1 MQEVVKKPKV
11 LAFALKV
18 NGFKPG
24 SKSAYSYDDCR
35 YKVLAT
41 SMSDEQADVAM
52 GMQKRV
58 PLTAEEVCENCKLDF
73 DYVKE
78 TLDYFAWCGICM
90 RNYYVVDANGNVTND
105 IDYSHKG
112 VPKYYYETW
121 VPGIFETMTNSHE
134 NVKLHPEIGD
144 CFEEFGRV
152 VGKTSVGK
160 FPVGIGLMRVIP
172 IESALDG
179 NTKTVSSEKISHY
192 LDHTDKFSVSD
203 CSCRTSRE
211 IMGEGCGHLKEDMCV
226 QIGNAADYYINS
238 GKGREVTK
246 EEVLEIFKK
255 AEANGLMHQIPNMD
269 GDGHTHAI
277 CNCCGCSCFALRTS
291 TMLKNVDMSRSNYTA
306 KVDESK
312 CVACGECVE
321 YCPTNAVKLGQKLC
335 EIPSEKY
342 QEKRTART
350 HDIGEADYNYEYRT
364 NRSYTVEDGTSPC
377 KTACPAHLPVQAY
390 IKLASQKRYTEALE
404 LIKFNNPFPAVCG
417 RICPHACED
426 ACTRNQIDKGVAIDE
441 IKKFIADQELDQMSI
456 PRIKNPEFKSFKM
469 AVIGAGPSGLSCAY
483 YLAEHGYSVTVF
495 EKENELGGML
505 TLGIPHFRLE
515 KNVINKEIEVLR
527 SLGVTFKTGQTLGVD
542 FTIDDL
548 KAEYSACYVAIGAMG
563 ARKLNLASE
572 DAEGVLYGVDFCKD
586 VNQKKVTALQGSVLV
601 IGGGNVAIDVA
612 RNAVRLTDGEVHLA
626 CLESYDE
633 MPALDEEK
641 EEAEAEHIK
650 INPSLGPVKINTEN
664 GKVTSV
670 TFRKVLSVFD
680 EEKRFNPTYG
690 DEEVTIACDNLIIS
704 IGQSIELGN
713 AFENTGVTFNRNNTI
728 KVNAFTLQSDDEFIF
743 SGGDC
748 MSGPKVAINAIADGK
763 QAAISMHRAAHP
775 GQDLYIGRVQ
785 REYQALNFDTV
796 EFTGYDN
803 MERTKVKHKKVA
815 DIFDDYRETFTE
827 ADMLKE
833 TERCLGCG
841 ASKVNTW
848 MCVGCGMCTTRC
860 KFDAIKLEKT
870 YDKYGV
876 RLEEAKPYV
885 IRNLVKREIT
895 IKKTELKEMLFK

>member
-1 MQEVVKKPKV
+1 MKEVEKKPKV
-11 LAFALKV
+11 LAYALKI

-58 PLTAEEVCENCKLDF
+58 PLTALEVSENCKLDLA
-73 DYVKE
+73 YVSE
-78 TLDYFAWCGICM
+78 TLDYFAWCGM
-90 RNYYVVDANGNVTND
+90 VMKNFYVVDDKGVVTNE

-112 VPKYYYETW
+112 TPKYYYETW
-121 VPGIFETMTNSHE
+121 VPGIFETMTNSKD
-134 NVKLHPEIGD
+134 NLKLHPEIAD
-144 CFEEFGRV
+144 YFEEFGRI

-179 NTKTVSSEKISHY
+179 NTKTVSSERISHY
-192 LDHTDKFSVSD
+192 LDGSDKFSVSD

-211 IMGEGCGHLKEDMCV
+211 VMGEGCGHLKEDMCV
-226 QIGNAADYYINS
+226 QIGNAADYYINT
-238 GKGREVTK
+238 GKGREITK
-246 EEVLEIFKK
+246 EEAIAIFKK

-277 CNCCGCSCFALRTS
+277 CNCCGCSCYALRTS
-291 TMLKNVDMSRSNYTA
+291 AMLKNVDMTRSNYVA

-350 HDIGEADYNYEYRT
+350 HDIGEDDYNYEYRT

-390 IKLASQKRYTEALE
+390 IKLASQKRYAEALE

-417 RICPHACED
+417 RVCPHACED

-441 IKKFIADQELDQMSI
+441 IKKFIADQEMEKLSI

-483 YLAEHGYSVTVF
+483 YLAEQGYSVTVF
-495 EKENELGGML
+495 EKEDELGGML

-527 SLGVTFKTGQTLGVD
+527 LLGVEFKTGQALGVD
-542 FTIDDL
+542 FTMADI

-563 ARKLNLASE
+563 ARKLNLENE
-572 DAEGVLYGVDFCKD
+572 DADNILYGVDFCKD
-586 VNQKKVTALQGSVLV
+586 VNRKKLNSLQGSVLV

-612 RNAVRLTDGEVHLA
+612 RNATRITDGEVHLA

-650 INPSLGPVKINTEN
+650 INPSLGPVKINTVD
-664 GKVTSV
+664 GKVASV

-680 EEKRFNPTYG
+680 ENKAFNPTYS
-690 DEEVTIACDNLIIS
+690 DEEVTIPCDNLIIS

-713 AFENTGVTFNRNNTI
+713 AFADTAVTFNRNNTI
-728 KVNAFTLQSDDEFIF
+728 KVNSFTLQSDDEFIF

-763 QAAISMHRAAHP
+763 QAAISMHRSAHN

-796 EFTGYDN
+796 EFSGYDN
-803 MERTKVKHKKVA
+803 MERTKIKHKKV
-815 DIFDDYRETFTE
+815 DNKFGDYRETFSE
-827 ADMLKE
+827 EDMLKE

-841 ASKVNTW
+841 ASKVNAW

-860 KFDAIKLEKT
+860 KFDAIAL
-870 YDKYGV
+870 DKVYEGYGV
-876 RLEEAKPYV
+876 RLEEAKPFV
-885 IRNLVKREIT
+885 IKNLVKREIT
-895 IKKTELKEMLFK
+895 IKKTAIKEKFLK